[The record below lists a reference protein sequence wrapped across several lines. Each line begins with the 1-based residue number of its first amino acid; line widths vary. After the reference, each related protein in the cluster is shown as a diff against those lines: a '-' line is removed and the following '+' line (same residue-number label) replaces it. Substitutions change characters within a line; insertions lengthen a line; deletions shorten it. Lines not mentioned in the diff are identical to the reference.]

1 MTDASTLTVGGAV
14 RVRPSIRSRAMAGR
28 RQGERLAVLTTAVA
42 VGLIPLAIPAGP
54 ANVAPIDVFMAIAIG
69 ACLFWAGST
78 GHKWR
83 FPYGIALV
91 LFLAGGAV
99 GALVGPVPGVG
110 AIALVQDVWLL
121 AWCWAVV
128 NIAKSPSNLK
138 TLLTTWAYSSIGWAI
153 VPFVGL
159 AIGSAALTG
168 RTANQGGRIQITLA
182 DPSYAAN
189 YLFISIMIMWAI
201 GRPRHRLFRYGAYA
215 LLLTVIAMTGSNSG
229 VVAVIVG
236 TVVAATLGIYR
247 RSGIMPAVTALAF
260 IVLAG
265 YFATSQIS
273 LTTIQTKAH
282 DSRYAFVRN
291 GIGRGTSFEQRGQ
304 LLQESI
310 SLYRTGNPLGEGP
323 VSTKPRLHKEMAPF
337 EKEAHDDYVAAL
349 IERGVLGFLG
359 IILLVVILGRR
370 TLFTATGNLTEG
382 FAKVVIRPN
391 ALAGAVAGTL
401 VAGTVYELLHVRHV
415 WTLFG
420 LVTALAIWGTKR
432 TA

>member
-1 MTDASTLTVGGAV
+1 MTDASSLTVGTTV
-14 RVRPSIRSRAMAGR
+14 RARPSIRPRAMAGR

-42 VGLIPLAIPAGP
+42 VGLIPLAVPAGT
-54 ANVAPIDVFMAIAIG
+54 ANAAPIDLLMAIAIG

-91 LFLAGGAV
+91 LFLAGGAL
-99 GALVGPVPGVG
+99 GGLVGPVPRLG
-110 AIALVQDVWLL
+110 AIALAQDVWLL

-153 VPFVGL
+153 VPFIGL

-201 GRPRHRLFRYGAYA
+201 GRPRHRVFRYGAYA

-247 RSGIMPAVTALAF
+247 RSGFVPATTALAF

-265 YFATSQIS
+265 YVAASQIS
-273 LTTIQTKAH
+273 LQTIQNNAH

-310 SLYRTGNPLGEGP
+310 TLYRTGNPLGEGP

-349 IERGVLGFLG
+349 IERGALGFLG
-359 IILLVVILGRR
+359 LALLVVILARR
-370 TLFTATGNLTEG
+370 TLFSATGDLTEG

>member
-1 MTDASTLTVGGAV
+1 MTDASALTVGGTA
-14 RVRPSIRSRAMAGR
+14 RVRPSIRPRALAGQ

-42 VGLIPLAIPAGP
+42 VGLIPLAVPAGA
-54 ANVAPIDVFMAIAIG
+54 ANAAPIDLLMAIAIG

-83 FPYGIALV
+83 FPYGVALV
-91 LFLAGGAV
+91 LFLAGGAL
-99 GALVGPVPGVG
+99 GALVGPVPRLG

-153 VPFVGL
+153 VPFIGL

-201 GRPRHRLFRYGAYA
+201 GRPRHRVFRYAAYA

-247 RSGIMPAVTALAF
+247 RSGFVPATTALAF

-265 YFATSQIS
+265 YVAASQIS
-273 LTTIQTKAH
+273 LQTIENNAH

-310 SLYRTGNPLGEGP
+310 TLYRTGNPLGEGP

-349 IERGVLGFLG
+349 IERGALGFLG
-359 IILLVVILGRR
+359 LALLVVILARR
-370 TLFTATGNLTEG
+370 TLFSATGNLTEG

>member
-1 MTDASTLTVGGAV
+1 
-14 RVRPSIRSRAMAGR
+14 
-28 RQGERLAVLTTAVA
+28 
-42 VGLIPLAIPAGP
+42 
-54 ANVAPIDVFMAIAIG
+54 
-69 ACLFWAGST
+69 
-78 GHKWR
+78 
-83 FPYGIALV
+83 
-91 LFLAGGAV
+91 
-99 GALVGPVPGVG
+99 
-110 AIALVQDVWLL
+110 
-121 AWCWAVV
+121 
-128 NIAKSPSNLK
+128 
-138 TLLTTWAYSSIGWAI
+138 
-153 VPFVGL
+153 
-159 AIGSAALTG
+159 
-168 RTANQGGRIQITLA
+168 
-182 DPSYAAN
+182 
-189 YLFISIMIMWAI
+189 MIMWAI
-201 GRPRHRLFRYGAYA
+201 GRPRHRLFRYSAYA

-247 RSGIMPAVTALAF
+247 RSGIMPAITALAF

-273 LTTIQTKAH
+273 LTTIETKAH

-370 TLFTATGNLTEG
+370 TLFSATGNLTEG

>member
-14 RVRPSIRSRAMAGR
+14 RVRPTTRPRAMAGR

-69 ACLFWAGST
+69 SCLFWAGST

-110 AIALVQDVWLL
+110 AIALIQDVWLL

-201 GRPRHRLFRYGAYA
+201 GRPRHRVFRYGAYA

-247 RSGIMPAVTALAF
+247 RSGIMPAITALAF

-265 YFATSQIS
+265 YFVTSQIS
-273 LTTIQTKAH
+273 LTTIENNAH

-310 SLYRTGNPLGEGP
+310 TLYRTGNPLGEGP

-370 TLFTATGNLTEG
+370 TLFSATGNLTEG

>member
-1 MTDASTLTVGGAV
+1 MTDASSLTVGGAV
-14 RVRPSIRSRAMAGR
+14 RVQPSIRPRATAGR
-28 RQGERLAVLTTAVA
+28 RPGERLAVLTTAVA
-42 VGLIPLAIPAGP
+42 VGMIPLAVPAGP
-54 ANVAPIDVFMAIAIG
+54 ANGAPIDVLMAMAIG

-78 GHKWR
+78 GQKWR
-83 FPYGIALV
+83 FPYGIAV
-91 LFLAGGAV
+91 ALFLAGGAL
-99 GALVGPVPGVG
+99 GGLVGPVPGIG
-110 AIALVQDVWLL
+110 AIAFAQDVWLL

-201 GRPRHRLFRYGAYA
+201 GRPRHRVFRYGAYA

-229 VVAVIVG
+229 VVALIVG

-247 RSGIMPAVTALAF
+247 RSGIVPATTALAF

-265 YFATSQIS
+265 YFMASQIS
-273 LTTIQTKAH
+273 LTTIENNAH

-349 IERGVLGFLG
+349 IERGALGFLG
-359 IILLVVILGRR
+359 LVLLVVILGRR
-370 TLFTATGNLTEG
+370 TLFSATGNLTEG

>member
-1 MTDASTLTVGGAV
+1 
-14 RVRPSIRSRAMAGR
+14 MAGR

-42 VGLIPLAIPAGP
+42 VGLIPLAIPTGP

-69 ACLFWAGST
+69 ACLFWASST

-189 YLFISIMIMWAI
+189 YLFISMMIMWAI

-260 IVLAG
+260 IVVAG

-273 LTTIQTKAH
+273 LTTIETKAH

>member
-14 RVRPSIRSRAMAGR
+14 RVRPSIRPRAMAGR
-28 RQGERLAVLTTAVA
+28 RQGERLAVLATAVA

-370 TLFTATGNLTEG
+370 TLFSATGNLTEG

>member
-1 MTDASTLTVGGAV
+1 MTDASSLTVGAAV
-14 RVRPSIRSRAMAGR
+14 PVRPSIRPRAFAGR

-42 VGLIPLAIPAGP
+42 VGLIPLAVPAGT
-54 ANVAPIDVFMAIAIG
+54 ANVAPIDLLMAIAIG

-83 FPYGIALV
+83 FPYGVALV
-91 LFLAGGAV
+91 LFLVGGAL
-99 GALVGPVPGVG
+99 GGLVGPVPGVG

-153 VPFVGL
+153 VPFIGL

-201 GRPRHRLFRYGAYA
+201 GRPRHRVFRYAAYA

-247 RSGIMPAVTALAF
+247 RSGFVPATTALAF

-265 YFATSQIS
+265 YVAASQIS
-273 LTTIQTKAH
+273 LATIEAKAH

-359 IILLVVILGRR
+359 IVLLVVILARR
-370 TLFTATGNLTEG
+370 TLFSATGNLTEG

>member
-14 RVRPSIRSRAMAGR
+14 RVRPTTRPRAMAGR

-54 ANVAPIDVFMAIAIG
+54 ANVAPIDVFMAVAIG

-110 AIALVQDVWLL
+110 AIALIQDVWLL

-128 NIAKSPSNLK
+128 NIAKSSSNLK

-201 GRPRHRLFRYGAYA
+201 GRPRHRVFRYGAYA

-229 VVAVIVG
+229 VVAVIIG

-247 RSGIMPAVTALAF
+247 RSGIMPAITALAF

-273 LTTIQTKAH
+273 LTTIETKAH

-310 SLYRTGNPLGEGP
+310 GLYRTGNPLGEGP

-349 IERGVLGFLG
+349 IERGALGFLG

-370 TLFTATGNLTEG
+370 TLFSATGNLTEG

>member
-14 RVRPSIRSRAMAGR
+14 RVRPTTRPRAMAGR

-54 ANVAPIDVFMAIAIG
+54 ANVAPIDVFMAVAIG

-110 AIALVQDVWLL
+110 AIALIQDVWLL

-201 GRPRHRLFRYGAYA
+201 GRPRHRVFRYGAYA

-247 RSGIMPAVTALAF
+247 RSGIMPAITALAF

-265 YFATSQIS
+265 YFVTSQIS
-273 LTTIQTKAH
+273 LTTIETKAH
-282 DSRYAFVRN
+282 DSRYAFVETESDAVPASSSAASSSRKAS
-291 GIGRGTSFEQRGQ
+291 GSTAPETRSARG
-304 LLQESI
+304 
-310 SLYRTGNPLGEGP
+310 
-323 VSTKPRLHKEMAPF
+323 PF
-337 EKEAHDDYVAAL
+337 RRSHDCT
-349 IERGVLGFLG
+349 RRWPPSRR
-359 IILLVVILGRR
+359 RR
-370 TLFTATGNLTEG
+370 TTTTLLRSSNEACSASWASSSSWSSSDAGRSS
-382 FAKVVIRPN
+382 APPVISPKGSQR
-391 ALAGAVAGTL
+391 
-401 VAGTVYELLHVRHV
+401 
-415 WTLFG
+415 W
-420 LVTALAIWGTKR
+420 
-432 TA
+432 

>member
-14 RVRPSIRSRAMAGR
+14 RVRPTTRPRAMAGR

-42 VGLIPLAIPAGP
+42 VGLIPLVIPAGP
-54 ANVAPIDVFMAIAIG
+54 ANVAPIDVFMAVAIG

-78 GHKWR
+78 DTMAV
-83 FPYGIALV
+83 PYGIARALPSRGA
-91 LFLAGGAV
+91 LGG
-99 GALVGPVPGVG
+99 LVGPVPGVG

-128 NIAKSPSNLK
+128 NIAKSPSNVK
-138 TLLTTWAYSSIGWAI
+138 TLLTTWAAIGWAI
-153 VPFVGL
+153 VPFIGL

-201 GRPRHRLFRYGAYA
+201 GRPRHRVFRYGAYA

-247 RSGIMPAVTALAF
+247 RSGIMPAITALAF

-273 LTTIQTKAH
+273 LTTIETKAH

-310 SLYRTGNPLGEGP
+310 G
-323 VSTKPRLHKEMAPF
+323 STAPETRSARGLF
-337 EKEAHDDYVAAL
+337 RRSPDCTRRWPPSRRRPTTTTLLRSSNEACWASWASSSSWSSS
-349 IERGVLGFLG
+349 R
-359 IILLVVILGRR
+359 RR
-370 TLFTATGNLTEG
+370 TLFSATGNLTEG

>member
-14 RVRPSIRSRAMAGR
+14 RVRPTTRPRAMAGR

-69 ACLFWAGST
+69 SCLFWAGST

-110 AIALVQDVWLL
+110 AIALIQDVWLL

-201 GRPRHRLFRYGAYA
+201 GRPRHRVFRYGAYA

-247 RSGIMPAVTALAF
+247 RSGIMPAITALAF

-265 YFATSQIS
+265 YFVTSQIS
-273 LTTIQTKAH
+273 LTTIETKAH

-310 SLYRTGNPLGEGP
+310 GLYRTGNPLGEGP

-370 TLFTATGNLTEG
+370 TLFSATGNLTEG

>member
-1 MTDASTLTVGGAV
+1 MTEASSLTVGSAV
-14 RVRPSIRSRAMAGR
+14 PVRPSIRPRAMAGR

-42 VGLIPLAIPAGP
+42 VGLIPLAVPAGT
-54 ANVAPIDVFMAIAIG
+54 ANAAPIDLLMAVAIG

-91 LFLAGGAV
+91 LFLAGGAL
-99 GALVGPVPGVG
+99 GGLVGPVPRVG
-110 AIALVQDVWLL
+110 AIALAQDVWLL

-201 GRPRHRLFRYGAYA
+201 RRPRHRVFRYSAYA
-215 LLLTVIAMTGSNSG
+215 LLLAVIAMTGSNSG
-229 VVAVIVG
+229 IVAVIVG
-236 TVVAATLGIYR
+236 TVVATTLGIYR
-247 RSGIMPAVTALAF
+247 RSGMVPAITALAF
-260 IVLAG
+260 IVVAG
-265 YFATSQIS
+265 YAAASQIS
-273 LTTIQTKAH
+273 LATIENNAH

-310 SLYRTGNPLGEGP
+310 TLYRTGNPLGEGP

-349 IERGVLGFLG
+349 IERGALGFLG
-359 IILLVVILGRR
+359 ILLLVVILGRR
-370 TLFTATGNLTEG
+370 TLFSATGNLTEG
-382 FAKVVIRPN
+382 FAKVVVRPN

>member
-1 MTDASTLTVGGAV
+1 MTDASSLTVGTTV
-14 RVRPSIRSRAMAGR
+14 RARPSIRPRAMAGR

-42 VGLIPLAIPAGP
+42 VGLIPLAVPAGT
-54 ANVAPIDVFMAIAIG
+54 ANAAPIDLLMAIAIG

-91 LFLAGGAV
+91 LFLAGGAL
-99 GALVGPVPGVG
+99 GGLVGPVPRLG
-110 AIALVQDVWLL
+110 AIALAQDVWLL

-153 VPFVGL
+153 VPFIGL

-201 GRPRHRLFRYGAYA
+201 GRPRQRVFRYGAYA

-247 RSGIMPAVTALAF
+247 RSGFVPATTALAF

-265 YFATSQIS
+265 YVAASQIS
-273 LTTIQTKAH
+273 LQTIQNNAH

-310 SLYRTGNPLGEGP
+310 TLYRTGNPLGEGP

-349 IERGVLGFLG
+349 IERGALGFLG
-359 IILLVVILGRR
+359 LALLVVILARR
-370 TLFTATGNLTEG
+370 TLFSATGDLTEG

>member
-1 MTDASTLTVGGAV
+1 MTDASSLTVGSAV
-14 RVRPSIRSRAMAGR
+14 PVRPSIRPRAMAGR

-42 VGLIPLAIPAGP
+42 VGLIPLAVPAGT
-54 ANVAPIDVFMAIAIG
+54 ANAAPIDLLMAVAIG

-91 LFLAGGAV
+91 LFLAGGAL
-99 GALVGPVPGVG
+99 GGLVGPVPRIG
-110 AIALVQDVWLL
+110 AIALAQDVWLL

-153 VPFVGL
+153 VPFIGL

-201 GRPRHRLFRYGAYA
+201 GRPRHRVFRYGAYA

-247 RSGIMPAVTALAF
+247 RSGTVPAITALAF
-260 IVLAG
+260 IVVAG
-265 YFATSQIS
+265 YVAASQIS
-273 LTTIQTKAH
+273 LATIQNNAH

-310 SLYRTGNPLGEGP
+310 TLYRTGNPLGEGP

-349 IERGVLGFLG
+349 IERGALGFLG
-359 IILLVVILGRR
+359 LVLLVVILARR
-370 TLFTATGNLTEG
+370 TLFSATGNLTEG

>member
-1 MTDASTLTVGGAV
+1 MTDATSLTVGATV
-14 RVRPSIRSRAMAGR
+14 RARPSIRPRAMAGR

-42 VGLIPLAIPAGP
+42 VGLIPLAVPAGT
-54 ANVAPIDVFMAIAIG
+54 ANAAPIDLLMAIAIG

-91 LFLAGGAV
+91 LFLVGGAL
-99 GALVGPVPGVG
+99 GGLVGPVPRLG
-110 AIALVQDVWLL
+110 AIALFQDVWLL

-153 VPFVGL
+153 VPFIGL

-201 GRPRHRLFRYGAYA
+201 GRPRHRVFRYGAYA

-229 VVAVIVG
+229 IVAVIVG

-247 RSGIMPAVTALAF
+247 RSGFVPATTALAF

-265 YFATSQIS
+265 YVAASQIS
-273 LTTIQTKAH
+273 LQTIENNAH

-310 SLYRTGNPLGEGP
+310 TLYRTGNPLGEGP

-349 IERGVLGFLG
+349 IERGALGFLG
-359 IILLVVILGRR
+359 LALLVVILARR
-370 TLFTATGNLTEG
+370 TLFSATGNLTEG

>member
-14 RVRPSIRSRAMAGR
+14 RVRPSIRPRAMAGR

-201 GRPRHRLFRYGAYA
+201 GRPRHRVFRYGAYA

-247 RSGIMPAVTALAF
+247 RSGIMPAITALAF

-273 LTTIQTKAH
+273 LTTIETKAH

-310 SLYRTGNPLGEGP
+310 ALYRTGNPLGEGP

-370 TLFTATGNLTEG
+370 TLFSATGNLTEG

>member
-370 TLFTATGNLTEG
+370 TLFSATGNLTEG

>member
-1 MTDASTLTVGGAV
+1 
-14 RVRPSIRSRAMAGR
+14 
-28 RQGERLAVLTTAVA
+28 
-42 VGLIPLAIPAGP
+42 
-54 ANVAPIDVFMAIAIG
+54 MAIAIG

-91 LFLAGGAV
+91 LFLAGGAL
-99 GALVGPVPGVG
+99 GGLVGPVPRLG
-110 AIALVQDVWLL
+110 AIALAQDVWLL

-153 VPFVGL
+153 VPFIGL

-201 GRPRHRLFRYGAYA
+201 GRPRHRVFRYGAYA

-229 VVAVIVG
+229 IVAVIVG

-247 RSGIMPAVTALAF
+247 RSGFVPATTALAF

-265 YFATSQIS
+265 YVAASQIS
-273 LTTIQTKAH
+273 LQTIENNAH

-310 SLYRTGNPLGEGP
+310 TLYRTGNPLGEGP

-349 IERGVLGFLG
+349 IERGALGFLG
-359 IILLVVILGRR
+359 LALLVVILARR
-370 TLFTATGNLTEG
+370 TLFSATGNLTEG

>member
-14 RVRPSIRSRAMAGR
+14 RVRPTTRPRAMAAR

-69 ACLFWAGST
+69 SCLFWAGST

-110 AIALVQDVWLL
+110 AIALIQDVWLL

-138 TLLTTWAYSSIGWAI
+138 NLLTTWAYSSIGWAI

-201 GRPRHRLFRYGAYA
+201 GRPRHRVFRYGAYA

-247 RSGIMPAVTALAF
+247 RSGIMPAIAALAF

-273 LTTIQTKAH
+273 LTTIETKAH

-310 SLYRTGNPLGEGP
+310 GLYRTGNPLGEGP

>member
-1 MTDASTLTVGGAV
+1 MTDASYLTVGATV
-14 RVRPSIRSRAMAGR
+14 RARPSIRPRGMAGR

-42 VGLIPLAIPAGP
+42 VGLIPLAVPAGT
-54 ANVAPIDVFMAIAIG
+54 ANAAPIDLLMAIAIG

-91 LFLAGGAV
+91 LFLAGGAL
-99 GALVGPVPGVG
+99 GGLVGPVPRLG
-110 AIALVQDVWLL
+110 AIALAQDVWLL

-153 VPFVGL
+153 VPFIGL

-201 GRPRHRLFRYGAYA
+201 GRPRHRVFRYGAYA

-229 VVAVIVG
+229 IVAVIVG

-247 RSGIMPAVTALAF
+247 RSGFVPATTALAF

-265 YFATSQIS
+265 YVAASQIS
-273 LTTIQTKAH
+273 LQTIENNAH

-310 SLYRTGNPLGEGP
+310 TLYRTGNPLGEGP

-349 IERGVLGFLG
+349 IERGALGFLG
-359 IILLVVILGRR
+359 LALLVVILARR
-370 TLFTATGNLTEG
+370 TLFSATGNLTEG

>member
-1 MTDASTLTVGGAV
+1 LTVGGAV

-189 YLFISIMIMWAI
+189 YLFISIMIMSAI

-370 TLFTATGNLTEG
+370 TLFSATGNLTEG

>member
-1 MTDASTLTVGGAV
+1 MTDASSLTVGGAV
-14 RVRPSIRSRAMAGR
+14 RVRPSIRPRAMAGR

-42 VGLIPLAIPAGP
+42 VGLIPLAIPAGT
-54 ANVAPIDVFMAIAIG
+54 ANVAPIDLLMAIAIG

-99 GALVGPVPGVG
+99 GGLVGPVPGVG

-153 VPFVGL
+153 VPFIGL

-201 GRPRHRLFRYGAYA
+201 GRPRHRVFRYGAYA

-247 RSGIMPAVTALAF
+247 RSGFMPATTALAF

-265 YFATSQIS
+265 YVAASQIS
-273 LTTIQTKAH
+273 LTTIETNAH

-359 IILLVVILGRR
+359 IVLLVVIL
-370 TLFTATGNLTEG
+370 AT
-382 FAKVVIRPN
+382 PD
-391 ALAGAVAGTL
+391 ALQ
-401 VAGTVYELLHVRHV
+401 RH
-415 WTLFG
+415 
-420 LVTALAIWGTKR
+420 R
-432 TA
+432 

>member
-14 RVRPSIRSRAMAGR
+14 RVRPSIRPRAMAGR
-28 RQGERLAVLTTAVA
+28 RQGERLAVLSTAVA

-201 GRPRHRLFRYGAYA
+201 GRPRHRVFRYGAYA

-247 RSGIMPAVTALAF
+247 RSGIMPAITALAF

-273 LTTIQTKAH
+273 LTTIETKAH

-359 IILLVVILGRR
+359 IILLVVILARR
-370 TLFTATGNLTEG
+370 TLFSATGNLTEG
-382 FAKVVIRPN
+382 FAEVVIRPN

>member
-159 AIGSAALTG
+159 AIVSAALTG

-189 YLFISIMIMWAI
+189 YLFISIMIMSAI

-370 TLFTATGNLTEG
+370 TLFSATGNLTEG

>member
-1 MTDASTLTVGGAV
+1 MTDASSLTVGSAV
-14 RVRPSIRSRAMAGR
+14 RVRPSIRPRAMAGQ

-54 ANVAPIDVFMAIAIG
+54 ANAAPIDVFMVVAIAS
-69 ACLFWAGST
+69 CLFWAGST

-83 FPYGIALV
+83 FPYAFAV
-91 LFLAGGAV
+91 ALFLAGGAL
-99 GALVGPVPGVG
+99 GGLVGPVPGTG
-110 AIALVQDVWLL
+110 AIALAQDVWLL

-138 TLLTTWAYSSIGWAI
+138 TLLTTWAYSSIVWAI

-201 GRPRHRLFRYGAYA
+201 GRPRHRVFRYGAYA

-247 RSGIMPAVTALAF
+247 RSGIMPATTALAF

-265 YFATSQIS
+265 YFASTQIS
-273 LTTIQTKAH
+273 LTTIENNAH

-337 EKEAHDDYVAAL
+337 EKEAHDDYVASL

-359 IILLVVILGRR
+359 LVLLVVILLRR
-370 TLFTATGNLTEG
+370 TLFSATGNLTEG